1 MRAYRE
7 PRQPPSPLR
16 YAALARP
23 TTAPAHS
30 RTVPTALAAAFRADT
45 VTPLPPAS
53 TLTQVTGFRYAALA
67 PYLHEPPTTG
77 PPAGHIRATR
87 APLRPLACPTRHDE
101 RHSRVTEMPT
111 PRRQLRFRRS
121 RFSVAS
127 PWHEPAAN
135 SRASA
140 RTRRKLPRRGTNQP
154 QAHPPRHEP
163 AASSRAAA
171 RISRKPTHLGTKPPR
186 ASAPQHPTAAGCSVR
201 ARNRRGH
208 ARFVQIRLHPSRR
221 PPHCRRSRASDMQRW
236 HHICTNRPPPA
247 PFGPHTGSPDL
258 HGRAPSTRSRLTAR
272 IAMSWA
278 TRSRHRRRDHD
289 SRPRSRSSGRCD
301 CRGRCECRGR
311 RGRHEPRLRY
321 STGLGDVGTHANVSR
336 PPSQP
341 RNAMPVITPQT
352 MKPA

>member
-1 MRAYRE
+1 MQRWRHICTNRPPPDHLRATYA
-7 PRQPPSPLR
+7 QPARRCVPSH
-16 YAALARP
+16 ARP
-23 TTAPAHS
+23 AMMNVIHVSQRCQRLVGNYVSAG
-30 RTVPTALAAAFRADT
+30 R
-45 VTPLPPAS
+45 
-53 TLTQVTGFRYAALA
+53 GFR
-67 PYLHEPPTTG
+67 
-77 PPAGHIRATR
+77 
-87 APLRPLACPTRHDE
+87 
-101 RHSRVTEMPT
+101 
-111 PRRQLRFRRS
+111 
-121 RFSVAS
+121 
-127 PWHEPAAN
+127 WH
-135 SRASA
+135 
-140 RTRRKLPRRGTNQP
+140 LLGTN
-154 QAHPPRHEP
+154 
-163 AASSRAAA
+163 
-171 RISRKPTHLGTKPPR
+171 PPR

-208 ARFVQIRLHPSRR
+208 ARFVQIRLHPSHR

-289 SRPRSRSSGRCD
+289 SRPRSRSRRRRRRC
-301 CRGRCECRGR
+301 GR

>member
-1 MRAYRE
+1 MQRWRHICTNRPPPDHLRATYA
-7 PRQPPSPLR
+7 QPARRCVPSH
-16 YAALARP
+16 ARP
-23 TTAPAHS
+23 AMMNVIHVSQRCQRLVGNYVSAG
-30 RTVPTALAAAFRADT
+30 R
-45 VTPLPPAS
+45 
-53 TLTQVTGFRYAALA
+53 GFR
-67 PYLHEPPTTG
+67 
-77 PPAGHIRATR
+77 
-87 APLRPLACPTRHDE
+87 
-101 RHSRVTEMPT
+101 
-111 PRRQLRFRRS
+111 
-121 RFSVAS
+121 
-127 PWHEPAAN
+127 WH
-135 SRASA
+135 
-140 RTRRKLPRRGTNQP
+140 LLGTN
-154 QAHPPRHEP
+154 PPRTPGPQRET

-236 HHICTNRPPPA
+236 HHICTHRPPPA

-258 HGRAPSTRSRLTAR
+258 HGRAPSTRSRFAAS
-272 IAMSWA
+272 IAISSA

-289 SRPRSRSSGRCD
+289 SRPRSRS
-301 CRGRCECRGR
+301 RGR
-311 RGRHEPRLRY
+311 RGRRRRRRRCGRCGRHEPRLRY
-321 STGLGDVGTHANVSR
+321 STGLGDVGTHASVSR

>member
-121 RFSVAS
+121 RFSGAS

-140 RTRRKLPRRGTNQP
+140 RTRRKPTHLGTNQP
-154 QAHPPRHEP
+154 QAHPPRHET
-163 AASSRAAA
+163 AASF
-171 RISRKPTHLGTKPPR
+171 G
-186 ASAPQHPTAAGCSVR
+186 ASAPDRRGLFRPSTQPTGPRPFRADTVTPLTPASTLPQVTGFRYAALAPYLHAPPTAGPIR
-201 ARNRRGH
+201 AAYG
-208 ARFVQIRLHPSRR
+208 QPGPPR
-221 PPHCRRSRASDMQRW
+221 PGTAHEITIHGLDR
-236 HHICTNRPPPA
+236 
-247 PFGPHTGSPDL
+247 DL
-258 HGRAPSTRSRLTAR
+258 VGDAVEAPSTRSRLTAR

-278 TRSRHRRRDHD
+278 SWA
-289 SRPRSRSSGRCD
+289 S
-301 CRGRCECRGR
+301 
-311 RGRHEPRLRY
+311 
-321 STGLGDVGTHANVSR
+321 
-336 PPSQP
+336 
-341 RNAMPVITPQT
+341 
-352 MKPA
+352 

>member
-140 RTRRKLPRRGTNQP
+140 RTRRELPGLSANPP
-154 QAHPPRHEP
+154 QAPAPRHES
-163 AASSRAAA
+163 AASP
-171 RISRKPTHLGTKPPR
+171 PT
-186 ASAPQHPTAAGCSVR
+186 S
-201 ARNRRGH
+201 ARNRRELRRLSTRPPRAVPSEHATDGATPVSCRYGYTPHAGLHIAAGH
-208 ARFVQIRLHPSRR
+208 GLQICSAGTISARTAHRR
-221 PPHCRRSRASDMQRW
+221 PHSGRIRAAR
-236 HHICTNRPPPA
+236 T
-247 PFGPHTGSPDL
+247 
-258 HGRAPSTRSRLTAR
+258 STAG
-272 IAMSWA
+272 
-278 TRSRHRRRDHD
+278 HRRRDHD
-289 SRPRSRSSGRCD
+289 SRPRSRSR
-301 CRGRCECRGR
+301 RR
-311 RGRHEPRLRY
+311 RGRGTVDEITIRGPDRDL
-321 STGLGDVGTHANVSR
+321 VGGVIVVGGVSVAGAVGGMSGGSPTR
-336 PPSQP
+336 RAWETSA
-341 RNAMPVITPQT
+341 RTPT
-352 MKPA
+352 FRAR

>member
-30 RTVPTALAAAFRADT
+30 RTVPTALAAAFHADT

-87 APLRPLACPTRHDE
+87 ALLRPLACPTRHDE

-121 RFSVAS
+121 RFSGAS

-140 RTRRKLPRRGTNQP
+140 RNRRKLPRR
-154 QAHPPRHEP
+154 
-163 AASSRAAA
+163 
-171 RISRKPTHLGTKPPR
+171 GTKPPR

-208 ARFVQIRLHPSRR
+208 ACFVQIRLHPSRR

-258 HGRAPSTRSRLTAR
+258 HGRAPPPRSRFAAS
-272 IAMSWA
+272 IAISWA
-278 TRSRHRRRDHD
+278 TRSRHRRRDHE
-289 SRPRSRSSGRCD
+289 SRPRSRSRGRCD

-321 STGLGDVGTHANVSR
+321 STGLGDVGTHASVSR